1 MMSSVKKELTEVNE
15 QLDDVRNRYEELL
28 LNIDRSDLRELLEE
42 MVDLSEDIV
51 KDTLAYVKARKVV
64 FKGNQDR
71 VKMYISN
78 TEGIDPRQQWG

>member
-1 MMSSVKKELTEVNE
+1 
-15 QLDDVRNRYEELL
+15 
-28 LNIDRSDLRELLEE
+28 